1 MLRAGVD
8 HSMVIGFTEDGILKT
23 FKSGTHA
30 ACLSFCEKNRWGMK
44 VNGEQVFVS
53 VIDTGSAFFA

>member
-1 MLRAGVD
+1 
-8 HSMVIGFTEDGILKT
+8 MVIGFTGDGDLKT

-30 ACLSFCEKNRWGMK
+30 ACLSFCEKNKWGMK

-53 VIDTGSAFFA
+53 IIDAGSAFFA